1 MTSFMEAV
9 LQSGSLVEDRP
20 VALTRSPR
28 IMSVDAL
35 RGLVMFVMIFVN
47 DLAGAPDE
55 IVPAWMKHFG
65 KGDGMTFVDLVFPAF
80 LFIVG
85 MSIPFALGSRLSKG
99 EPVWKVLLHVATRT
113 LALLFLGILMV
124 NESPSSK
131 AMGWSSTLWVAL
143 MYLSAVLA
151 FCDIAPSGKAVFWR
165 YLTWVL
171 RVVGFVALVW
181 LAFAFRGRRGQHII
195 TLSPFS
201 IHHDWYG
208 ILGLIGWAY

>member
-65 KGDGMTFVDLVFPAF
+65 KGDEMPLLYLVFPAF
-80 LFIVG
+80 FFLVEISF
-85 MSIPFALGSRLSKG
+85 PFPLGSRLPKG
-99 EPVWKVLLHVATRT
+99 EP
-113 LALLFLGILMV
+113 F
-124 NESPSSK
+124 
-131 AMGWSSTLWVAL
+131 
-143 MYLSAVLA
+143 
-151 FCDIAPSGKAVFWR
+151 
-165 YLTWVL
+165 
-171 RVVGFVALVW
+171 
-181 LAFAFRGRRGQHII
+181 
-195 TLSPFS
+195 
-201 IHHDWYG
+201 
-208 ILGLIGWAY
+208 